1 MALRYAIL
9 GLLNAEPMSGYDL
22 SKWMDRGL
30 GNIWSAHAS
39 QIYPELARLAED
51 GSIEDIAGEP
61 GPRRRRVYGLTAAG
75 TGELRAWLA
84 GPGPEP
90 GARSEALLHAV
101 LLGELAD
108 QEAAAALAAAATR
121 HRERAARNEALREEA
136 SHGGSPLAPLR
147 LAFDCGVRI
156 ETALAEWAEA
166 AAAERG
172 PARRS
177 PRSRSARA
185 PG

>member
-9 GLLNAEPMSGYDL
+9 GLLTAEPMSGYDL

-39 QIYPELARLAED
+39 QIYPELARLVED
-51 GSIEDIAGEP
+51 GSIEEVPGEP
-61 GPRRRRVYGLTAAG
+61 GPRRRRVYGITRVGA
-75 TGELRAWLA
+75 GELREWLA

-101 LLGELAD
+101 LLGELD
-108 QEAAAALAAAATR
+108 GRAAASAFADAAAR
-121 HRERAARNEALREEA
+121 HRERAALHAALRDEA
-136 SHGGSPLAPLR
+136 AQGNSPLAPLR
-147 LAFDCGVRI
+147 LAFDCGARI

-166 AAAERG
+166 AAAERT
-172 PARRS
+172 PRPRRTTRAS
-177 PRSRSARA
+177 SR
-185 PG
+185 